1 MNNTI
6 KNLRKGQEGFT
17 LIELGIV
24 VAVIAVLAT
33 SIIIGKGMI
42 NSSKLAKATDGI
54 DTIKKAVVILAGRQG
69 GEVPATNNILPTLGN
84 RELIKLHG
92 NVVRLAGEQ
101 FQATN
106 VELKKGSHA
115 QPEQMILR
123 IKIPDSTLS
132 EDLHT
137 ALAKDSHY
145 YSNTSNCKTNYTGG
159 QTTVCFS
166 DLI

>member
-6 KNLRKGQEGFT
+6 KKLRKGQQGFT

-24 VAVIAVLAT
+24 VAVIAILAT

-42 NSSKLAKATDGI
+42 NSSKLAKATEGI
-54 DTIKKAVVILAGRQG
+54 DTLKKAVVILAGRQG
-69 GEVPATNNILPTLGN
+69 GEVSATNNVLPTLGS

-106 VELKKGSHA
+106 LELRKGSHA
-115 QPEQMILR
+115 QPEQMVLR
-123 IKIPDSTLS
+123 VKVPDSTLS
-132 EDLHT
+132 ADLHT

-145 YSNTSNCKTNYTGG
+145 YSNTSNCKTSYAGG

-166 DLI
+166 NLI